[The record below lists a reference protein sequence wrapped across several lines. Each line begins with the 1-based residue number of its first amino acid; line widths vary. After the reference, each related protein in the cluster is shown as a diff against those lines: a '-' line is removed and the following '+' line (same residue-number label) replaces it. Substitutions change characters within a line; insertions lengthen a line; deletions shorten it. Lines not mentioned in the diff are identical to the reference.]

1 MDSVRKQSFTGK
13 DVFLI
18 YSRIPFI
25 YIKKKENNPG
35 LHTVFQK
42 QQEMTE
48 IKEMTE
54 KLKKSLICQ
63 GKNTNMYTYKQTVCF
78 IVNFL
83 LSVKSS

>member
-54 KLKKSLICQ
+54 KLKKKFDLPRE
-63 GKNTNMYTYKQTVCF
+63 KYKYVY
-78 IVNFL
+78 L
-83 LSVKSS
+83 